1 MAFMMKKK
9 RYKFQADLCL
19 DELTEVS
26 YSKAILFAKIRQL
39 DGGSF
44 TDVSRRMEV
53 QNHCVKYSA
62 RFSFPCKMNAN
73 ANSGILETCK
83 CRISIRMEERG
94 GRHFRKLGFV
104 DVNLAE
110 YAGAGPST
118 QRYILQPYESNH
130 RLDNSI
136 VQLTVNITLREG
148 DTIFQ
153 RPLTRQQPILLP
165 GEENRHKVPAG
176 PSISGGGANTPP
188 TGTVPPTSGSPMQTA
203 SATVMT
209 VSMASSDRDQRPW
222 VAAQRAAGGVINS
235 GRISFNGNSDLV
247 NKTDDLMV
255 DPASHTR
262 NSSTTSQFSK
272 GSGYESQNSQP
283 ILNGPNLGHVV
294 EKGKGALGPGITEG
308 HSRQSSSGGDSNY
321 GRNLSQGSSDTG
333 FFGSME
339 KEKRR
344 REALGEGRVDAE
356 AVISELLEGVDLDK
370 AVQEDDAESSGLQLY
385 VGKDGTV
392 TFDKNSSR
400 LTNDFQPVVIDGPR

>member
-1 MAFMMKKK
+1 
-9 RYKFQADLCL
+9 
-19 DELTEVS
+19 
-26 YSKAILFAKIRQL
+26 
-39 DGGSF
+39 
-44 TDVSRRMEV
+44 MEI
-53 QNHCVKYSA
+53 QNHSVKYSA

-73 ANSGILETCK
+73 ANSGILDTCK
-83 CRISIRMEERG
+83 CRISIRMEEKG

-118 QRYILQPYESNH
+118 QRYILQPYDSSH

-165 GEENRHKVPAG
+165 GEEKRRTSGIPAV
-176 PSISGGGANTPP
+176 PSITQGGASTPP
-188 TGTVPPTSGSPMQTA
+188 TGTGPPTSVSGSPMQTA
-203 SATVMT
+203 SGTVMT
-209 VSMASSDRDQRPW
+209 ALVTSSEKDQRPW
-222 VAAQRAAGGVINS
+222 VAAKAAGGVINS
-235 GRISFNGNSDLV
+235 SRMPFTGPNDLV
-247 NKTDDLMV
+247 NKGDDLVV

-283 ILNGPNLGHVV
+283 ILNGQNPGQNL
-294 EKGKGALGPGITEG
+294 EKDKGAGGGIG
-308 HSRQSSSGGDSNY
+308 IFGRHSRQSSSDGESNH

-370 AVQEDDAESSGLQLY
+370 AVQEADDAETSGLQLY

-400 LTNDFQPVVIDGPR
+400 LTNDYQPVVIDGPR

>member
-1 MAFMMKKK
+1 MKKK

-26 YSKAILFAKIRQL
+26 YSKAILFAKVRQL

-44 TDVSRRMEV
+44 TDMSRRMEV

-62 RFSFPCKMNAN
+62 RFTFPCKMNAN
-73 ANSGILETCK
+73 ANSGILDTCK
-83 CRISIRMEERG
+83 CRISIRMEEKG

-118 QRYILQPYESNH
+118 QRYILQPYESSH

-165 GEENRHKVPAG
+165 GEENRRTSEI
-176 PSISGGGANTPP
+176 PSGASSTTPTVTCPP
-188 TGTVPPTSGSPMQTA
+188 TTVSGSPMQTA
-203 SATVMT
+203 TGTVL
-209 VSMASSDRDQRPW
+209 ASVTQLDKDQRPW
-222 VAAQRAAGGVINS
+222 VAAQKAAGGVINS
-235 GRISFNGNSDLV
+235 GRMSFNCNNDLV
-247 NKTDDLMV
+247 SKGDDLTV

-262 NSSTTSQFSK
+262 NSSTNSQFSK

-283 ILNGPNLGHVV
+283 VLNGQNLGYNL
-294 EKGKGALGPGITEG
+294 EKDKGPGGGLALADG
-308 HSRQSSSGGDSNY
+308 HSRQSSSGGDSNC
-321 GRNLSQGSSDTG
+321 GRNPSQGSSDTG

-356 AVISELLEGVDLDK
+356 TVITELLESVDLDK
-370 AVQEDDAESSGLQLY
+370 VVQEADDAETSGLQLY

-392 TFDKNSSR
+392 TFDKNNSR
-400 LTNDFQPVVIDGPR
+400 LTNDYEPVVIDGPR

>member
-1 MAFMMKKK
+1 MKKK

-26 YSKAILFAKIRQL
+26 YSKAILFAKVRQL

-44 TDVSRRMEV
+44 TDMSRRMEV

-62 RFSFPCKMNAN
+62 RFTFPCKMNAN
-73 ANSGILETCK
+73 ANSGILDTCK
-83 CRISIRMEERG
+83 CRISIRMEEKG

-118 QRYILQPYESNH
+118 QRYILQPYESSH

-165 GEENRHKVPAG
+165 GEENRRTSEI
-176 PSISGGGANTPP
+176 PSGASSTTPTVTCPP
-188 TGTVPPTSGSPMQTA
+188 TTVSGSPMQTA
-203 SATVMT
+203 TGTVLT
-209 VSMASSDRDQRPW
+209 SVTQLDKDQRPW
-222 VAAQRAAGGVINS
+222 VAAQKAAGGVINS
-235 GRISFNGNSDLV
+235 GRMSFNCNNDLV
-247 NKTDDLMV
+247 SKGDDLTV

-262 NSSTTSQFSK
+262 NSSTNSQFSK

-283 ILNGPNLGHVV
+283 VLNGQNLGYNL
-294 EKGKGALGPGITEG
+294 EKDKGPGGGPALADG
-308 HSRQSSSGGDSNY
+308 HSRQSSSGGDSNC
-321 GRNLSQGSSDTG
+321 GRNPSQGSSDTG

-356 AVISELLEGVDLDK
+356 TVITELLESVDLDK
-370 AVQEDDAESSGLQLY
+370 VVQEADDAETSGLQLY

-392 TFDKNSSR
+392 TFDKNNSR
-400 LTNDFQPVVIDGPR
+400 LTNDYEPVVIDGPR

>member
-26 YSKAILFAKIRQL
+26 YSKAILFAKVRQL

-44 TDVSRRMEV
+44 TDMSRRMEV

-62 RFSFPCKMNAN
+62 RFTFPCKMNAN
-73 ANSGILETCK
+73 ANSGILDTCK
-83 CRISIRMEERG
+83 CRISIRMEEKG

-118 QRYILQPYESNH
+118 QRYILQPYESSH

-165 GEENRHKVPAG
+165 GEENRRTSEI
-176 PSISGGGANTPP
+176 PSGASSTTPTVTCPP
-188 TGTVPPTSGSPMQTA
+188 TTVSGSPMQTA
-203 SATVMT
+203 TGTVL
-209 VSMASSDRDQRPW
+209 ASVTQLDKDQRPW
-222 VAAQRAAGGVINS
+222 VAAQKAAGGVINS
-235 GRISFNGNSDLV
+235 GRMSFNCNNDLV
-247 NKTDDLMV
+247 SKGDDLTV

-262 NSSTTSQFSK
+262 NSSTNSQFSK

-283 ILNGPNLGHVV
+283 VLNGQNLGYNL
-294 EKGKGALGPGITEG
+294 EKDKGPGGGLALADG
-308 HSRQSSSGGDSNY
+308 HSRQSSSGGDSNC
-321 GRNLSQGSSDTG
+321 GRNPSQGSSDTG

-356 AVISELLEGVDLDK
+356 TVITELLESVDLDK
-370 AVQEDDAESSGLQLY
+370 VVQEADDAETSGLQLY

-392 TFDKNSSR
+392 TFDKNNSR
-400 LTNDFQPVVIDGPR
+400 LTNDYEPVVIDGPR

>member
-1 MAFMMKKK
+1 
-9 RYKFQADLCL
+9 
-19 DELTEVS
+19 
-26 YSKAILFAKIRQL
+26 
-39 DGGSF
+39 
-44 TDVSRRMEV
+44 MEV

-118 QRYILQPYESNH
+118 QRYILQPYESSH

-136 VQLTVNITLREG
+136 VQLTINITLREG

-153 RPLTRQQPILLP
+153 RPLTHQQPILLP
-165 GEENRHKVPAG
+165 GEENRRTSEI
-176 PSISGGGANTPP
+176 PSGASSTTPTVTFPP
-188 TGTVPPTSGSPMQTA
+188 TTVSGSPMQTA
-203 SATVMT
+203 TGTVL
-209 VSMASSDRDQRPW
+209 ASVTQLDKDQRPW
-222 VAAQRAAGGVINS
+222 VAAQKAAGGVINS
-235 GRISFNGNSDLV
+235 GRMSFNCNNDLV
-247 NKTDDLMV
+247 SKGDDLTV

-262 NSSTTSQFSK
+262 NSSTNSQFSK

-283 ILNGPNLGHVV
+283 VLNGQNVGHNQ
-294 EKGKGALGPGITEG
+294 EKDKGPGGEG
-308 HSRQSSSGGDSNY
+308 GFTGRHSRQSSSGAESNC
-321 GRNLSQGSSDTG
+321 GRNPSQGSSDTG

-356 AVISELLEGVDLDK
+356 TVITELLESVDLDK
-370 AVQEDDAESSGLQLY
+370 VVQEADDAETSGLQLY

-392 TFDKNSSR
+392 TFDKNNSR
-400 LTNDFQPVVIDGPR
+400 LTNDYEPVVIDGPR

>member
-1 MAFMMKKK
+1 MMKKK
-9 RYKFQADLCL
+9 RYKFQVDLCL

-165 GEENRHKVPAG
+165 GEESRHKMSTV
-176 PSISGGGANTPP
+176 PSISGGGSNTPP
-188 TGTVPPTSGSPMQTA
+188 ASTVPPTSGSPMQTA
-203 SATVMT
+203 SATIVT
-209 VSMASSDRDQRPW
+209 LDRDQRPW
-222 VAAQRAAGGVINS
+222 VAAQKAAGGVLIS
-235 GRISFNGNSDLV
+235 GRMSINGNNDHLV
-247 NKTDDLMV
+247 NKNDDLVV

-283 ILNGPNLGHVV
+283 ILNGPGLVNVMDKDKGGLGSAI
-294 EKGKGALGPGITEG
+294 GGG

-321 GRNLSQGSSDTG
+321 GKNLSQGSSDTG

-370 AVQEDDAESSGLQLY
+370 AVQEADDAESSGLQLY

-392 TFDKNSSR
+392 TFDKNSR
-400 LTNDFQPVVIDGPR
+400 LTNDFQPVVIEGPR

>member
-26 YSKAILFAKIRQL
+26 YSKAILFAKVRQL

-44 TDVSRRMEV
+44 TDMSRRMEV

-62 RFSFPCKMNAN
+62 RFTFPCKMNAN
-73 ANSGILETCK
+73 ANSGILDTCK
-83 CRISIRMEERG
+83 CRISIRMEEKG

-118 QRYILQPYESNH
+118 QRYILQPYESSH

-165 GEENRHKVPAG
+165 GEENRRTSEI
-176 PSISGGGANTPP
+176 PSGASSTTPTVTCPP
-188 TGTVPPTSGSPMQTA
+188 TTVSGSPMQTA
-203 SATVMT
+203 TGTVLT
-209 VSMASSDRDQRPW
+209 SVTQLDKDQRPW
-222 VAAQRAAGGVINS
+222 VAAQKAAGGVINS
-235 GRISFNGNSDLV
+235 GRMSFNCNNDLV
-247 NKTDDLMV
+247 SKGDDLTV

-262 NSSTTSQFSK
+262 NSSTNSQFSK

-283 ILNGPNLGHVV
+283 VLNGQNLGYNL
-294 EKGKGALGPGITEG
+294 EKDKGPGGGPALADG
-308 HSRQSSSGGDSNY
+308 HSRQSSSGGDSNC
-321 GRNLSQGSSDTG
+321 GRNPSQGSSDTG

-356 AVISELLEGVDLDK
+356 TVITELLESVDLDK
-370 AVQEDDAESSGLQLY
+370 VVQEADDAETSGLQLY

-392 TFDKNSSR
+392 TFDKNNSR
-400 LTNDFQPVVIDGPR
+400 LTNDYEPVVIDGPR